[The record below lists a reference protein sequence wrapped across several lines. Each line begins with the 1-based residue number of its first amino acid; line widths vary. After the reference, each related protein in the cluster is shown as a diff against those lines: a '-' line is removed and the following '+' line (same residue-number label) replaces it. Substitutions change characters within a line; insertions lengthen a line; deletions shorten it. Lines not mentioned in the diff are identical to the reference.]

1 MEAARKY
8 EWKKLLTRGMLLLFA
23 LCVAVNGYLFYTS
36 QSLYFNNV
44 FNGDYASYLEG
55 LEQLQENPDM
65 AMRQP
70 AEGEFLS
77 SSETI

>member
-1 MEAARKY
+1 MKY

-44 FNGDYASYLEG
+44 FKGDYVSYLE
-55 LEQLQENPDM
+55 
-65 AMRQP
+65 
-70 AEGEFLS
+70 
-77 SSETI
+77 